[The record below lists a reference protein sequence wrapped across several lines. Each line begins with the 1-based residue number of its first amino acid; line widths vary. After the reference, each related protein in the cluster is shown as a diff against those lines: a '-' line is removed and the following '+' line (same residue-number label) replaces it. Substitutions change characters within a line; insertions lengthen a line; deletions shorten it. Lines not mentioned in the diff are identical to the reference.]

1 MIRCF
6 FIAGDP
12 PSASLSA
19 LWLSRPGPVYMK
31 DHAFNSVA
39 KPFFS
44 MQWMTSNPVVLN
56 VFASSAAK
64 DFVRERPVNDVVS
77 H

>member
-1 MIRCF
+1 
-6 FIAGDP
+6 
-12 PSASLSA
+12 
-19 LWLSRPGPVYMK
+19 MK